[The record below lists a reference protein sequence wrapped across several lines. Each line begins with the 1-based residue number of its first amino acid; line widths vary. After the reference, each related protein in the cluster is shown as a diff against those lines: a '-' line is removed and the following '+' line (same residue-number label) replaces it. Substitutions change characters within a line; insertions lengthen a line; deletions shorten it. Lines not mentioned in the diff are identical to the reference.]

1 MGQGAEYRQTP
12 MRPRRLEFLGQYT
25 GEVKTAKSKILGRCR
40 KATSA
45 FSRVIISARMSG
57 NQPGQEPRGEI
68 RDSIIQTVYS
78 SVIKSQTENLPKSW
92 EIGHTALSIPR
103 QREK

>member
-1 MGQGAEYRQTP
+1 
-12 MRPRRLEFLGQYT
+12 
-25 GEVKTAKSKILGRCR
+25 
-40 KATSA
+40 
-45 FSRVIISARMSG
+45 MSG

-92 EIGHTALSIPR
+92 EIGHTCLLYTSDGADDPR
-103 QREK
+103 VV